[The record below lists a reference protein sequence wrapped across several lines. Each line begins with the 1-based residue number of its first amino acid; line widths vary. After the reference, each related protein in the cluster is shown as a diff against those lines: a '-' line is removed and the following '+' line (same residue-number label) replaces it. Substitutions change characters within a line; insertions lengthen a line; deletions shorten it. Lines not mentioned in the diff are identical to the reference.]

1 MLPRT
6 LSEQWEAFRPRLHHL
21 RSWLGTPERSH
32 SLLLLLWPLVA
43 LVIAVLV
50 IRLVST
56 AKELADLI
64 SAFASLTWP
73 LVALAIVSWFRP
85 EIRAILSRIRKG
97 KFLGQEIEL
106 DELQARTEAAEVT
119 LSTIISATGSAV
131 GTSSATAEGARVEG
145 AGAEAVQDAIEEVLR
160 EASRSPRLGLMLL
173 SAKIER
179 AARELAA
186 DVGLNVSRRPVPLGT
201 MIRMLV
207 QAEQI
212 SFEDAE
218 ALNLFNQIRNW
229 IVHGHDAD
237 DDEIARAIE
246 LRNPIAQ
253 VAPIE
258 AASTARDN
266 GADRWPLRLESRGL
280 PWANLGHGSRKSGNP
295 HEPPRTS
302 KTLKLKSL
310 LPNPLECLL
319 SDLASQASDEGSIP
333 FTRSRLTR

>member
-1 MLPRT
+1 MPPRT
-6 LSEQWEAFRPRLHHL
+6 LSEEWEAFRPHFNRL
-21 RSWLGTPERSH
+21 RSWLGIGRHTH
-32 SLLLLLWPLVA
+32 SLVLLWPLVA

-64 SAFASLTWP
+64 SAFASLAWP
-73 LVALAIVSWFRP
+73 VVAFAIASWFRP

-106 DELQARTEAAEVT
+106 DELQAKTEAAEAKQPPITVGVT
-119 LSTIISATGSAV
+119 EAASASDHFEATVTV
-131 GTSSATAEGARVEG
+131 GPAPTLDET
-145 AGAEAVQDAIEEVLR
+145 EEVLR

-186 DVGLNVSRRPVPLGT
+186 DFGLDVSRRAVPLGT

-207 QAEQI
+207 QAELL

-218 ALNLFNQIRNW
+218 ALSLFNRVRNR

-237 DDEIARAIE
+237 DEEVARAINSGTR
-246 LRNPIAQ
+246 L
-253 VAPIE
+253 
-258 AASTARDN
+258 
-266 GADRWPLRLESRGL
+266 LRL
-280 PWANLGHGSRKSGNP
+280 
-295 HEPPRTS
+295 
-302 KTLKLKSL
+302 
-310 LPNPLECLL
+310 LL
-319 SDLASQASDEGSIP
+319 SRPRPQAETTNRPESGG
-333 FTRSRLTR
+333 